1 MARSQA
7 RCETRGARS
16 TREVTRRET
25 GAAARR
31 SHLTPSFSLLA
42 PRFSLLASLLAFS
55 LLPLASG
62 AQAPPSG
69 AERARREREELD
81 RIRRERADL
90 EQRMRQLRTTV
101 HNLAEERDNLARQA
115 DVTARALR
123 SLDTQLRFLTNEEE
137 DATARLVRAQDEE
150 AAQRA
155 LLRHRVREI
164 YKRGAFYSLE
174 AMLSAESFGSLV
186 ARYKYLHLLTL
197 RDRALMRRVEALGG
211 QIARERANLV
221 RLRNDVQLSRQEKVE
236 EERRFRALEAR
247 SGRSLA
253 AARATERRL
262 EDRLQQIRRDEE
274 RLSQLIISLS
284 RAATRANAAPTPSTL
299 RTSDFGRLDWPVDG
313 TILYPFGR
321 KVNPN
326 NTTIAWNGIG
336 IAAPLGTPV
345 KAVSS
350 GTIEWA
356 DRWGTYGNTVIVN
369 HGGGDY
375 SIYASL
381 DHVPVAKGTRIAK
394 GQVIG
399 TVGQSDP
406 DLDPHLHF
414 EIRPQA
420 AHGAAVDPLD
430 WLRARR

>member
-1 MARSQA
+1 MLWL
-7 RCETRGARS
+7 S
-16 TREVTRRET
+16 TP
-25 GAAARR
+25 AAAQPP
-31 SHLTPSFSLLA
+31 T
-42 PRFSLLASLLAFS
+42 
-55 LLPLASG
+55 SG
-62 AQAPPSG
+62 ADRIRQQ
-69 AERARREREELD
+69 REELD

-123 SLDTQLRFLTNEEE
+123 SLDTQLRFLANEEE

-197 RDRALMRRVEALGG
+197 RDRALMRRVEALGR
-211 QIARERANLV
+211 QIASERANLV
-221 RLRNDVQLSRQEKVE
+221 RLRNDVELSRQEKAE

-262 EDRLQQIRRDEE
+262 EERLQEIRRDEE
-274 RLSQLIISLS
+274 RLSQLLISLS
-284 RAATRANAAPTPSTL
+284 RAATRSNAAPTTSTL
-299 RTSDFGRLDWPVDG
+299 RTSDLGRLDWPVEG

-326 NTTIAWNGIG
+326 NTTITWNGIG

-345 KAVSS
+345 RAVS
-350 GTIEWA
+350 GGMIEWA

-381 DHVPVAKGTRIAK
+381 DQVQVARGARIAK
-394 GQVIG
+394 GQVVG
-399 TVGQSDP
+399 TVGVSDP
-406 DLDPHLHF
+406 DLDAHLHF
-414 EIRPQA
+414 EIRPRTA
-420 AHGAAVDPLD
+420 RGAAVDPLD

>member
-1 MARSQA
+1 MTAGSEARRAASVEGSA
-7 RCETRGARS
+7 EAGAKAGRPLDSGPRLSLVAPSVTLLAMLWLS
-16 TREVTRRET
+16 TP
-25 GAAARR
+25 AAAQPP
-31 SHLTPSFSLLA
+31 T
-42 PRFSLLASLLAFS
+42 
-55 LLPLASG
+55 SG
-62 AQAPPSG
+62 ADRIRQQ
-69 AERARREREELD
+69 REELD

-123 SLDTQLRFLTNEEE
+123 SLDTQLRFLANEEE

-197 RDRALMRRVEALGG
+197 RDRALMRRVEALGR
-211 QIARERANLV
+211 QIASERANLV
-221 RLRNDVQLSRQEKVE
+221 RLRNDVELSRQEKAE

-262 EDRLQQIRRDEE
+262 EERLQEIRRDEE
-274 RLSQLIISLS
+274 RLSQLLISLS
-284 RAATRANAAPTPSTL
+284 RAATRSNAAPTTSTL
-299 RTSDFGRLDWPVDG
+299 RTSDLGRLDWPVEG

-326 NTTIAWNGIG
+326 NTTITWNGIG

-345 KAVSS
+345 RAVS
-350 GTIEWA
+350 GGMIEWA

-381 DHVPVAKGTRIAK
+381 DQVQVARGARIAK
-394 GQVIG
+394 GQVVG
-399 TVGQSDP
+399 TVGVSDP
-406 DLDPHLHF
+406 DLDAHLHF
-414 EIRPQA
+414 EIRPRTA
-420 AHGAAVDPLD
+420 RGAAVDPLD